1 MHQPTAFIQ
10 AYIHAHIHA
19 YIHTYIRTYVHTSL
33 KIHSRDLNVMYWPR
47 GNRIQYS
54 PQGDKLREHLA
65 SSLKVDKKD
74 RHGQP
79 LVSGHPGVNYQ
90 CPRASVAVNMCVSV
104 SVRE

>member
-1 MHQPTAFIQ
+1 MHQPNSSR
-10 AYIHAHIHA
+10 
-19 YIHTYIRTYVHTSL
+19 HTYMHTYMHTYVHTSF
-33 KIHSRDLNVMYWPR
+33 KVHYRDLNVMHWPR

-65 SSLKVDKKD
+65 SLVDKKD

-90 CPRASVAVNMCVSV
+90 CPRASVTVNIRLSVCVSV